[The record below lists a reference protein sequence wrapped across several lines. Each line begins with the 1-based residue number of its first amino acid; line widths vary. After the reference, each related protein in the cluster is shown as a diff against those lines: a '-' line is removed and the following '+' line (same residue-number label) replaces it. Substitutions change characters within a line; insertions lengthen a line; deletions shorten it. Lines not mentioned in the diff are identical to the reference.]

1 MTLPRLRL
9 GLLLAA
15 ALLAGNAL
23 AAKDA
28 KDAKADED
36 VHRFAVI
43 GNNAGNNA
51 GHSAGDGIDDRLR
64 HAIDE
69 ADDKSTA
76 FIVVTGIKGVKEACS
91 DKLYQQRRDM
101 VAGSRR
107 PAIVV
112 PAASDWTE
120 CRNSAGR
127 TNAIERLN
135 RIRELFYA
143 EPQSLGARKLPLTRQ
158 AMSPRFRSY
167 AENAHWSVGKVL
179 YAALNLPANNN
190 HYLTEAGRNSEY
202 EDRLVANRFWLNRL
216 FTIAKRDKV
225 EAIVLFAE
233 GDLKALS
240 QPTGLR
246 ALLRRAVPVPD
257 NDGFAETRRQV
268 LTLAQKFP
276 GKVLLVDSAPLA
288 KGAKPAI
295 EWRGN
300 LGHLSVGQEEVEVAV
315 DPAAKA
321 LFKVG
326 EIENDKSE
334 EKQDEKHDEKKEG
347 RAHPKAVKSSSS
359 EQKAV
364 RK

>member
-1 MTLPRLRL
+1 MPVTRRRL
-9 GLLLAA
+9 GVLLTAILF
-15 ALLAGNAL
+15 AGGAL
-23 AAKDA
+23 AAKSP
-28 KDAKADED
+28 KDAKADD
-36 VHRFAVI
+36 DTHRFAI
-43 GNNAGNNA
+43 I
-51 GHSAGDGIDDRLR
+51 GHSLGDGGEARLKQ
-64 HAIDE
+64 AIDE

-76 FIVVTGIKGVKEACS
+76 FVVVTGIKGAKEACS
-91 DKLYQQRRDM
+91 DKLYQQRREL
-101 VAGSRR
+101 VADARR

-143 EPQSLGARKLPLTRQ
+143 EPQSLGARTLPLTRQ
-158 AMSPRFRSY
+158 SMSPRFRSY
-167 AENAHWSVGKVL
+167 AENAHWAVGKVL

-216 FTIAKRDKV
+216 FAIAKRDKL

-246 ALLRRAVPVPD
+246 ALLRRAVPD

-268 LTLAQKFP
+268 LALAQKFP

-300 LGHLSVGQEEVEVAV
+300 LGHLSVGKEEIEVTV
-315 DPAAKA
+315 DPARKT

-326 EIENDKSE
+326 ETEPEKE
-334 EKQDEKHDEKKEG
+334 EEP
-347 RAHPKAVKSSSS
+347 RHPKAIK
-359 EQKAV
+359 
-364 RK
+364 

>member
-1 MTLPRLRL
+1 MTPYRPAARLRL
-9 GLLLAA
+9 CALLAA
-15 ALLAGNAL
+15 SLLAAGAL

-28 KDAKADED
+28 KDAKEDDD

-43 GNNAGNNA
+43 GHGVA
-51 GHSAGDGIDDRLR
+51 DGGETRLKE
-64 HAIDE
+64 ALDAADE
-69 ADDKSTA
+69 KSTA
-76 FIVVTGIKGVKEACS
+76 FLVVTGIKGVKEACS
-91 DKLYQQRRDM
+91 DKLYQQRRDL
-101 VAGSRR
+101 VGDARR

-135 RIRELFYA
+135 RMRELFYA

-158 AMSPRFRSY
+158 STSPRFRSY

-216 FTIAKRDKV
+216 FAIARRDKL

-257 NDGFAETRRQV
+257 SDGFAETRRQV
-268 LTLAQKFP
+268 LALAQKFP

-300 LGHLSVGQEEVEVAV
+300 LGHLSVGQEEIEVSV

-321 LFKVG
+321 LFRVG
-326 EIENDKSE
+326 EAEDAG
-334 EKQDEKHDEKKEG
+334 EK
-347 RAHPKAVKSSSS
+347 AHPKAAA
-359 EQKAV
+359 QA
-364 RK
+364 R

>member
-1 MTLPRLRL
+1 MTPPRILPRLRL
-9 GLLLAA
+9 CVLLAA
-15 ALLAGNAL
+15 ALFATGAP
-23 AAKDA
+23 AARDARDA
-28 KDAKADED
+28 KDDED
-36 VHRFAVI
+36 EVHRFAI
-43 GNNAGNNA
+43 I
-51 GHSAGDGIDDRLR
+51 GHSFADGGEARLKQ
-64 HAIDE
+64 AIEE

-76 FIVVTGIKGVKEACS
+76 FMVVTGIKGTREACS
-91 DKLYQQRRDM
+91 DKLYQQRRDL
-101 VAGSRR
+101 VSDARR

-120 CRNSAGR
+120 CRNTSGR
-127 TNAIERLN
+127 SNAIERLN
-135 RIRELFYA
+135 RLRELFYA
-143 EPQSLGARKLPLTRQ
+143 EPQSLGEHKLALTRQ
-158 AMSPRFRSY
+158 STSPRFHSY

-179 YAALNLPANNN
+179 YAVLNLPANNN

-216 FTIAKRDKV
+216 FAIAKRDKL

-246 ALLRRAVPVPD
+246 ALLRRAVPD

-268 LTLAQKFP
+268 LALAQKFP

-288 KGAKPAI
+288 KGVKPAI

-300 LGHLSVGQEEVEVAV
+300 LGHLSVGQKEIEVAV

-326 EIENDKSE
+326 EAEDAGDKARQE
-334 EKQDEKHDEKKEG
+334 QDES
-347 RAHPKAVKSSSS
+347 RHPKASKSSL
-359 EQKAV
+359 K
-364 RK
+364 

>member
-1 MTLPRLRL
+1 MSLTRLATRLRL
-9 GLLLAA
+9 CALLAA
-15 ALLAGNAL
+15 SLLAGSAL

-28 KDAKADED
+28 KDASDDEA
-36 VHRFAVI
+36 HRFAVI
-43 GNNAGNNA
+43 GHSFADGDEARLKQALGDMAG
-51 GHSAGDGIDDRLR
+51 
-64 HAIDE
+64 

-76 FIVVTGIKGVKEACS
+76 FVVVTGIKGVKEACS
-91 DKLYQQRRDM
+91 DKLYQQRRDL
-101 VAGSRR
+101 VGDARR

-135 RIRELFYA
+135 RVRELFYG

-158 AMSPRFRSY
+158 SMSPRFRSY

-216 FTIAKRDKV
+216 FAIAKRDKL

-257 NDGFAETRRQV
+257 SDGFAETRRQV
-268 LTLAQKFP
+268 LALAQKFP

-288 KGAKPAI
+288 KSVKPAI

-300 LGHLSVGQEEVEVAV
+300 LGHLSVGQEEIEVMV
-315 DPAAKA
+315 DPANKTLFRIGEPEDGGAKA
-321 LFKVG
+321 KP
-326 EIENDKSE
+326 EKSE
-334 EKQDEKHDEKKEG
+334 KQEEA
-347 RAHPKAVKSSSS
+347 RHPKAAK
-359 EQKAV
+359 
-364 RK
+364 

>member
-1 MTLPRLRL
+1 MRTTSRRLSV
-9 GLLLAA
+9 LLAA
-15 ALLAGNAL
+15 ILVAGSAL
-23 AAKDA
+23 AAKST
-28 KDAKADED
+28 KDSKPDDET
-36 VHRFAVI
+36 HRFAVI
-43 GNNAGNNA
+43 G
-51 GHSAGDGIDDRLR
+51 HSLGDGGEARLKQAIDD
-64 HAIDE
+64 

-76 FIVVTGIKGVKEACS
+76 FVVVTGIKGAKEACS
-91 DKLYQQRRDM
+91 DKLYQQRREL
-101 VAGSRR
+101 VADARR

-112 PAASDWTE
+112 PTASDWTE

-158 AMSPRFRSY
+158 SMSPRFRSY

-179 YAALNLPANNN
+179 YAVLNLPANNN

-216 FTIAKRDKV
+216 FAIAKRDKL

-246 ALLRRAVPVPD
+246 ALLRRAVPD

-268 LTLAQKFP
+268 LALAQKFP

-288 KGAKPAI
+288 KGAKPTI

-300 LGHLSVGQEEVEVAV
+300 LGHLSVGKEEIEVTV
-315 DPAAKA
+315 DPARKG

-326 EIENDKSE
+326 DTEQEKE
-334 EKQDEKHDEKKEG
+334 EEP
-347 RAHPKAVKSSSS
+347 RHPKAVK
-359 EQKAV
+359 
-364 RK
+364 

>member
-1 MTLPRLRL
+1 MRLTRLRL
-9 GLLLAA
+9 GLLVAA
-15 ALLAGNAL
+15 ALLTGSAL
-23 AAKDA
+23 AARDA
-28 KDAKADED
+28 KED
-36 VHRFAVI
+36 DGAHRFAVI
-43 GNNAGNNA
+43 GNNAGRDA
-51 GHSAGDGIDDRLR
+51 GQRAGDGIDARLKQ
-64 HAIDE
+64 AIDE

-76 FIVVTGIKGVKEACS
+76 FLVVTGIKGVKEACS
-91 DKLYQQRRDM
+91 DKLYQQRRE
-101 VAGSRR
+101 VISNARR

-158 AMSPRFRSY
+158 SASPRFRSY

-179 YAALNLPANNN
+179 YAVLNLPANNN

-216 FTIAKRDKV
+216 FAIAKRDKA

-268 LTLAQKFP
+268 LTLAQKFR

-300 LGHLSVGQEEVEVAV
+300 LGHLSVGQEEIQVTV

-321 LFKVG
+321 LFRIG
-326 EIENDKSE
+326 ELDDAGDKAKGE
-334 EKQDEKHDEKKEG
+334 KPEKQEKPDGG
-347 RAHPKAVKSSSS
+347 RHPKAVK
-359 EQKAV
+359 QALK
-364 RK
+364 